1 MSRFPTAN
9 KSFGQ
14 HFLSSPTVI
23 NKITSPL
30 PEGTDAI
37 VEIGPG
43 PAVLTPHLAK
53 YNIPLYVIEMD
64 ERFVEILE
72 PVVGPDKIFRQ
83 DALLFNWNEFLEK
96 HKFKNIWLVSNL
108 PYNVSVPLT
117 LSFLRIP
124 EIKTMTLMYQKEV
137 AEKILPKEMRNAMGS
152 LHALTLSQFEINHVV
167 HAPPG
172 AFVPPPKVDSSVL
185 KFKRR
190 EKGFIDL
197 PEIDHYE
204 TYLRVA
210 FANRRKQLGGILK
223 KEWGSDVAQKS
234 MEAAGLSLEIRAEAL
249 TFNQVLN
256 LYAAY
261 TSFSSKL

>member
-72 PVVGPDKIFRQ
+72 PVVGTDKIFRQ
-83 DALLFNWNEFLEK
+83 DALFFNWNDF
-96 HKFKNIWLVSNL
+96 
-108 PYNVSVPLT
+108 
-117 LSFLRIP
+117 
-124 EIKTMTLMYQKEV
+124 
-137 AEKILPKEMRNAMGS
+137 
-152 LHALTLSQFEINHVV
+152 
-167 HAPPG
+167 
-172 AFVPPPKVDSSVL
+172 
-185 KFKRR
+185 
-190 EKGFIDL
+190 
-197 PEIDHYE
+197 
-204 TYLRVA
+204 
-210 FANRRKQLGGILK
+210 
-223 KEWGSDVAQKS
+223 
-234 MEAAGLSLEIRAEAL
+234 
-249 TFNQVLN
+249 
-256 LYAAY
+256 
-261 TSFSSKL
+261 

>member
-14 HFLSSPTVI
+14 HFLSSPSVI
-23 NKITSPL
+23 QKITSPL
-30 PEGTDAI
+30 PDSTDVI

-53 YNIPLYVIEMD
+53 YKIPFYVIEMD

-72 PVVGPDKIFRQ
+72 PVVGPSNIYRQ
-83 DALLFNWNEFLEK
+83 DALLFDWKDFLTKGYK
-96 HKFKNIWLVSNL
+96 HIWLVSNL

-137 AEKILPKEMRNAMGS
+137 AEKILPKDPRNSMGS
-152 LHALTLSQFEINHVV
+152 LHALCLSQFEISHVV

-185 KFKRR
+185 NFKRR
-190 EKGFIDL
+190 TEPFIPL
-197 PEIDHYE
+197 NQVNRFEN
-204 TYLRVA
+204 YLRLA
-210 FANRRKQLGGILK
+210 FGQRRKQLGGILK
-223 KEWGSDVAQKS
+223 KEWGTDLALKS
-234 MEAAGLSLEIRAEAL
+234 LSQAGLNPEIRSEAL
-249 TFNQVLN
+249 TFNEVLK
-256 LYAAY
+256 LYEAFIHL
-261 TSFSSKL
+261 SPKS

>member
-23 NKITSPL
+23 SKITNPL
-30 PEGTDAI
+30 PTGTDAI

-43 PAVLTPHLAK
+43 PAVLTPHLVK
-53 YNIPLYVIEMD
+53 HNLPLFVIEMD

-72 PVVGPDKIFRQ
+72 PVVGADKIFRQ
-83 DALLFNWNEFLEK
+83 DALLFDWNDFLQK
-96 HKFKNIWLVSNL
+96 HQFKNIWLVSNL

-137 AEKILPKEMRNAMGS
+137 AEKILPKDPRNAMGS
-152 LHALTLSQFEINHVV
+152 LHALTLSQFEMNQVA

-185 KFKRR
+185 NFKRR
-190 EKGFIDL
+190 ENGFIEL
-197 PEIDHYE
+197 AQIDHYE
-204 TYLRVA
+204 NFLRTA
-210 FANRRKQLGGILK
+210 FAQRRKQLGGILK
-223 KEWGSDVAQKS
+223 KEWGTDIALKS
-234 MEAAGLSLEIRAEAL
+234 MEAAGLSTEIRAEAL

-261 TSFSSKL
+261 TRFSSNT